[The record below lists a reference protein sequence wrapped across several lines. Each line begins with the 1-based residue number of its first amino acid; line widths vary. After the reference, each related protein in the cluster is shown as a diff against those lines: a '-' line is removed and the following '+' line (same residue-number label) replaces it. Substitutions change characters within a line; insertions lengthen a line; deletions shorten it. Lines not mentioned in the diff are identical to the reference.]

1 MSEQHD
7 FPKTTPAQF
16 IISLLGGLFAPA
28 LVIFLVVKMLLG
40 IQASHLEDNDL
51 ANASAKI
58 EERIKPVAEVVV
70 ADNSG
75 PHVDR
80 GGEQVVQAVCS
91 ACHGSGVLGSPK
103 IGDKAAWGP
112 RIAQGYET
120 LIKHAIEGIRQMP
133 ARGGGADLSDNEV
146 AAAIAYMAN
155 QSGAKFKAPEPA
167 AAPAAEAV
175 GAAGA
180 PAADAKVPAS
190 AAAPAPAVPAA
201 KAAGKVEAPAK
212 SAAVVAKSGEPAKPA
227 PAAEAAAKPTASA
240 GKGGEEVVKAV
251 CSVCHGAGVL
261 GSPKIGDQA
270 VWAPRIAQGY
280 ETLVQN
286 AIKGIRMMPA
296 KGGNPALTDAEVA
309 GAVAY
314 MANQS
319 GANFSAPAH

>member
-1 MSEQHD
+1 MSEQQHD

-16 IISLLGGLFAPA
+16 IISLLGGLLAPA

-40 IQASHLEDNDL
+40 IQASHLEDNDA
-51 ANASAKI
+51 ANASARI

-75 PHVDR
+75 PHVDKS
-80 GGEQVVQAVCS
+80 GEQVVQAVCA
-91 ACHGSGVLGSPK
+91 ACHGSGALGSPK

-133 ARGGGADLSDNEV
+133 ARGGSADLSDNEV

-155 QSGAKFKAPEPA
+155 QSGAKFKAPELA
-167 AAPAAEAV
+167 AAPVAEAP
-175 GAAGA
+175 AAKA
-180 PAADAKVPAS
+180 PTADAKVTAS
-190 AAAPAPAVPAA
+190 AAAPAPAAPAA
-201 KAAGKVEAPAK
+201 KAAAKVEAPAK
-212 SAAVVAKSGEPAKPA
+212 SAAVVAKSEELAKPA
-227 PAAEAAAKPTASA
+227 PVVETAAKPTASA

-319 GANFSAPAH
+319 GANFTAPAH

>member
-40 IQASHLEDNDL
+40 IQASHLGDSDP
-51 ANASAKI
+51 ANASARI

-75 PHVDR
+75 PHAER
-80 GGEQVVQAVCS
+80 SGEQVVQAVCS
-91 ACHGSGVLGSPK
+91 ACHGSGALGSPK

-167 AAPAAEAV
+167 AAPAAEAP
-175 GAAGA
+175 AGN
-180 PAADAKVPAS
+180 AKAS
-190 AAAPAPAVPAA
+190 AAAPAPAAPAA
-201 KAAGKVEAPAK
+201 KAVAKEEAPAK
-212 SAAVVAKSGEPAKPA
+212 SAAVDAKSAEPAKPA
-227 PAAEAAAKPTASA
+227 PAAEDAVKPTASA
-240 GKGGEEVVKAV
+240 GKSGEEVVKAV
-251 CSVCHGAGVL
+251 CSVCHGSGVL

-270 VWAPRIAQGY
+270 AWGPRIAQGY

-286 AIKGIRMMPA
+286 ATKGIRMMPA
-296 KGGNPALTDAEVA
+296 KGGNPALSDAEVA
-309 GAVAY
+309 DAVAY

-319 GANFSAPAH
+319 GAKFSAPAH

>member
-40 IQASHLEDNDL
+40 IRGSHLEDNDL
-51 ANASAKI
+51 ANACAKI

-70 ADNSG
+70 ADNGG

-91 ACHGSGVLGSPK
+91 ACPGSGALGSPK

-167 AAPAAEAV
+167 AAPAAEA
-175 GAAGA
+175 
-180 PAADAKVPAS
+180 PAADAKAPAS
-190 AAAPAPAVPAA
+190 AAAPAVTSPVAPAPTA
-201 KAAGKVEAPAK
+201 KAAAKVEAPAK
-212 SAAVVAKSGEPAKPA
+212 SAAVVAKSEEPAKPA
-227 PAAEAAAKPTASA
+227 PAAEAAAKPTAST

>member
-1 MSEQHD
+1 MSEQQHD

-16 IISLLGGLFAPA
+16 IISLLGGLLAPA

-40 IQASHLEDNDL
+40 IQASHLVDNDA
-51 ANASAKI
+51 ANASARI
-58 EERIKPVAEVVV
+58 EERIKPVAEVAV

-80 GGEQVVQAVCS
+80 GGEQVVQAVCA
-91 ACHGSGVLGSPK
+91 ACHGSGALGSPK

-133 ARGGGADLSDNEV
+133 ARGGSADLSDNEV

-155 QSGAKFKAPEPA
+155 QSGAKFKAPELA
-167 AAPAAEAV
+167 AAPVAEAP
-175 GAAGA
+175 AAKA
-180 PAADAKVPAS
+180 PTADAKVTAS
-190 AAAPAPAVPAA
+190 AAAPAPAAPAA
-201 KAAGKVEAPAK
+201 KAAAKVEAPAK
-212 SAAVVAKSGEPAKPA
+212 SAAVVAKSEELAKPA
-227 PAAEAAAKPTASA
+227 PVVETAAKPTASA

-309 GAVAY
+309 DAVAY

>member
-190 AAAPAPAVPAA
+190 VAAPAA
-201 KAAGKVEAPAK
+201 KAAAKVEAPAK

-227 PAAEAAAKPTASA
+227 PAAEVAAKPTASA
-240 GKGGEEVVKAV
+240 GKGGDEVVKAV

>member
-1 MSEQHD
+1 MSEQQHD

-16 IISLLGGLFAPA
+16 LISLLGGLFAPA
-28 LVIFLVVKMLLG
+28 LVIFLVVKLLLG
-40 IQASHLEDNDL
+40 IQASHLEDSN
-51 ANASAKI
+51 AVNASARI

-80 GGEQVVQAVCS
+80 GGEQVVQAVCA

-167 AAPAAEAV
+167 AAPAAEA
-175 GAAGA
+175 
-180 PAADAKVPAS
+180 PPTADAKATAS
-190 AAAPAPAVPAA
+190 VAAPAA
-201 KAAGKVEAPAK
+201 KAAAKVESPAK
-212 SAAVVAKSGEPAKPA
+212 SEAVAAKSEEPAKPA
-227 PAAEAAAKPTASA
+227 PVAEAAAKPTASA

-261 GSPKIGDQA
+261 GSPKMGDQA
-270 VWAPRIAQGY
+270 AWAPRIAQGY

-319 GANFSAPAH
+319 GANFTAPAH